1 MLKIKL
7 SKVGKTNRKVFRI
20 VVSEKGK
27 DPFGR
32 HVDILGSYNP
42 YSKELNIKAERVKYW
57 LSKGAQA
64 TATVNNL
71 LIEEKIITGEKLK
84 ASKKGKPNKKKQE
97 KLNKKEKEEVKEEPK
112 EEKEEVK
119 EEPKEE
125 KKEDIDKK
133 A

>member
-7 SKVGKTNRKVFRI
+7 SKVGKTNQKVFRI
-20 VVSEKGK
+20 IVSEKGK

-42 YSKELNIKAERVKYW
+42 YSKEINIKSERVKYW

-64 TATVNNL
+64 TPTVNNL
-71 LIEEKIITGEKLK
+71 LIEEKIISGEKQK
-84 ASKKGKPNKKKQE
+84 ASKKGEPNKKKLK
-97 KLNKKEKEEVKEEPK
+97 KLNKGEKKEEVKK
-112 EEKEEVK
+112 EKK